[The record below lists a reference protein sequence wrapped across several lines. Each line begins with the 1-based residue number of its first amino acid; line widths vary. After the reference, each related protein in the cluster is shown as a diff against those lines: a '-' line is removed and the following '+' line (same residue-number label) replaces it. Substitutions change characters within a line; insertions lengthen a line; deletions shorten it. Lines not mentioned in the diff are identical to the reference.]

1 MLDQGITWKIQFL
14 FSGQYNVKTF
24 EVSIIQNKKQQLLNS
39 KIMISC
45 VPKQFLGV
53 RDVSELTCS
62 RNLERYS
69 AVTGARRTG
78 VGDSSNASH
87 QFRCAPKRF
96 IPPIFNS
103 QWYTSC
109 EFSSIK
115 SRMNKTSSS
124 GVCSESTCRGI
135 IFIPLGNRH
144 HFLLSLLIIL
154 TLYVPLLW
162 FLLHLRFLKNW

>member
-1 MLDQGITWKIQFL
+1 
-14 FSGQYNVKTF
+14 
-24 EVSIIQNKKQQLLNS
+24 
-39 KIMISC
+39 MILC

-69 AVTGARRTG
+69 EVTGARRTG

-124 GVCSESTCRGI
+124 GVCFREHMQGNNFYPTGKPTSFPIVSLDNSHIVCSVVMVFVASVVPEELVTGVVRNR
-135 IFIPLGNRH
+135 LGCLR
-144 HFLLSLLIIL
+144 LLSKTLRINMTLLI
-154 TLYVPLLW
+154 
-162 FLLHLRFLKNW
+162 F